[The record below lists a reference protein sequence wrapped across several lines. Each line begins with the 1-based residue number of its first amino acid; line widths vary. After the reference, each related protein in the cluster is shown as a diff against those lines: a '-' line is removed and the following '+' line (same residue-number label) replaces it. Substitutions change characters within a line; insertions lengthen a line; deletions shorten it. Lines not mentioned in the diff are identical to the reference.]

1 MSRFKRSPYSL
12 LQENDIGTGPY
23 LAKIVS
29 HLDDTFMGGLEVTL
43 LRNQGNDLGADQ
55 QTFQVR
61 CAMPF
66 FGYTAMEFNGKN
78 KAEKSTTID
87 GYNDTQKSYGM
98 WFVPPDIGVTVLVMF
113 VDGDPSQ
120 GYWIGCVP
128 SRFANNMVP
137 GIAASI
143 QVDLDSADKAK
154 FNTKQ
159 PLPVAEVN
167 RRLNSDEQII
177 NDKNIKKVL
186 HPIAERFLEQGLV
199 DDDARGTTTSSARR
213 DSPSMV
219 FGISSP
225 GPRDRRPGAK
235 KAIVGKKD
243 KPSKEPVP
251 VSRLGGTQ
259 FVMDDGDEQ
268 FFRKTPAS
276 VGPVEY
282 VDILQKEK
290 GDLTIPYNEHFRIRT
305 RTGHQLLFHNSEDL
319 IYIANARGT
328 AWIELSSNGKI
339 DVFAEDSVSIHSKND
354 FNIRADRDINL
365 EAGRNVN
372 IKATAEYKTPTS
384 LYQDP
389 DPRKDQA
396 FDSQGFE
403 NGRVYIESQ
412 HNMDLLIGRNA
423 KIHVRNDR
431 NQAGIGNLDIKVM
444 RNMRISVR
452 DEDESP
458 AHTNVGDPLKRILNK
473 QTEDV
478 QGLHIVSHQNIRI
491 TTDKD
496 LDILTKEN
504 VKINTRGNLDLR
516 TTGYNYFTS
525 GGRTDIF
532 GQSDIHMTGGPNIHL
547 NGPQAV
553 TAAVAREAEISD
565 KIRRLPVLDNPITDK
580 DLKWSSTRYQVTD
593 KKLKSLLSRI
603 PMHEPW
609 LLHENQAPAQLVPK
623 FTDRELD

>member
-1 MSRFKRSPYSL
+1 MSRFKRSPYSVL
-12 LQENDIGTGPY
+12 KNKDIGTGPY
-23 LAKIVS
+23 LAKVIS
-29 HLDDTFMGGLEVTL
+29 HLDPTIMGGLEVTL
-43 LRNQGNDLGADQ
+43 LRNQGNDIGSDQ
-55 QTFQVR
+55 QTFSVK

-66 FGYTAMEFNGKN
+66 FGYTAYEFMGNN
-78 KAEKSTTID
+78 VAEQSSTLD
-87 GYNDTQKSYGM
+87 AYNDAQKSYGM
-98 WFVPPDIGVTVLVMF
+98 WFVPPDIGITVLVMF

-128 SRFANNMVP
+128 SRFGNNMVP
-137 GIAASI
+137 GIAATT
-143 QVDLDSADKAK
+143 QVDLDSADKSK

-167 RRLNSDEQII
+167 RRFNAKEQKI
-177 NDKNIKKVL
+177 DPEKIKKVL

-213 DSPSMV
+213 ETPSMV
-219 FGISSP
+219 FGISTP
-225 GPRDRRPGAK
+225 GPRDKRPGAK
-235 KAIVGKKD
+235 KGITGKKD
-243 KPSKEPVP
+243 NQARAPVP

-259 FVMDDGDEQ
+259 FVMDDGDERFQ
-268 FFRKTPAS
+268 RKTPAS
-276 VGPVEY
+276 KGPVEY
-282 VDILQKEK
+282 VDVLGKQK
-290 GDLTIPYNEHFRIRT
+290 GDPTIPYNEHFRIRT
-305 RTGHQLLFHNSEDL
+305 RTGHQILFHNSEDL
-319 IYIANARGT
+319 IYIANSRGT
-328 AWIELSSNGKI
+328 SWIELSSNGKI
-339 DVFAEDSVSIHSKND
+339 DIFAEDSVSIHSKND

-372 IKATAEYKTPTS
+372 IKATAEYKTPTE

-389 DPRKDQA
+389 EPRKDQA

-412 HNMDLLIGRNA
+412 HNMDLLVGRNA

-452 DEDESP
+452 DEDNSP
-458 AHTNVGDPLKRILNK
+458 THTNVGDPNKKILNK
-473 QTEDV
+473 QTEAV
-478 QGLHIVSHQNIRI
+478 EGLHIISYKNTRI
-491 TTDKD
+491 TTRQNV
-496 LDILTKEN
+496 DIFTNQN
-504 VKINTRGNLDLR
+504 VKIRTLGNYDLNTVGTNAW
-516 TTGYNYFTS
+516 TS
-525 GGRTDIF
+525 GGTTDMKAGGTYTETAPI
-532 GQSDIHMTGGPNIHL
+532 IHM
-547 NGPQAV
+547 NGP
-553 TAAVAREAEISD
+553 TARTAEIALEAEIAD
-565 KIRRLPVLDNPITDK
+565 RIRSLPVLDNPITDK
-580 DLKWSSTRYQVTD
+580 DLKWASTRYQLTD